1 MSRNKFPHDQDNR
14 IQKLYYDVI
23 INTIFNRTKLQN
35 VKNKFWKYL
44 TYLQKYEQNNIQ
56 PKLLELQTIR
66 DGLYIQLQRA
76 KKIAFIHNPA
86 HESIEFKR
94 FIESNFSEADDNY
107 KEMKCEQYLYDV
119 IIDDLLQDKIQD
131 IETQQKKIKHYK
143 KCSHCEKMDMVT
155 ICGCKSKH
163 KLCSECIYDKTE
175 CPVCNEDLGL
185 VHCDI
190 CMVYKKE
197 LVNTG
202 CENKHQ
208 TCKDCL
214 DKIKQKNNKC
224 PFCREKLV
232 AQVEIGIS
240 LVMSQTGCTRNVAR
254 NVLNDNDGD
263 VALSIMDING
273 ENEDMNRLSIM
284 DINGEN
290 DNDGITMHMENMRE
304 TYPSRRYTRRE
315 REEEEEYTRRE
326 REEEEEED
334 RRDHMEDRIESMRD
348 RRESMRERAR
358 ENRAR

>member
-1 MSRNKFPHDQDNR
+1 MEQKRNKFPHDQDNR

-35 VKNKFWKYL
+35 VKNKFWKYV
-44 TYLQKYEQNNIQ
+44 TYLNKKYYNDVQ
-56 PKLLELQTIR
+56 PKLLELQKIR
-66 DGLYIQLQRA
+66 DGLYTQLQQA
-76 KKIAFIHNPA
+76 KAIAFQHNPK
-86 HESIEFKR
+86 HESIKKR
-94 FIESNFSEADDNY
+94 DLLVPIFHEADDNY
-107 KEMKCEQYLYDV
+107 EEMKYEEYFYDTV
-119 IIDDLLQDKIQD
+119 ICDIQGKMR
-131 IETQQKKIKHYK
+131 EIKNHQRNIHKYK
-143 KCSHCEKMDMVT
+143 ECSHCEKMDMVT

-197 LVNTG
+197 LVDTG

-232 AQVEIGIS
+232 DKFEIGIR

-254 NVLNDNDGD
+254 NVLNDSDGD
-263 VALSIMDING
+263 VV
-273 ENEDMNRLSIM
+273 LSIM

-304 TYPSRRYTRRE
+304 TYPSRRRYTRSE
-315 REEEEEYTRRE
+315 REEED
-326 REEEEEED
+326 EED
-334 RRDHMEDRIESMRD
+334 RRIESVEDRIEN
-348 RRESMRERAR
+348 MRERAR
-358 ENRAR
+358 EGRANDRR

>member
-1 MSRNKFPHDQDNR
+1 
-14 IQKLYYDVI
+14 
-23 INTIFNRTKLQN
+23 
-35 VKNKFWKYL
+35 
-44 TYLQKYEQNNIQ
+44 
-56 PKLLELQTIR
+56 
-66 DGLYIQLQRA
+66 
-76 KKIAFIHNPA
+76 
-86 HESIEFKR
+86 
-94 FIESNFSEADDNY
+94 
-107 KEMKCEQYLYDV
+107 
-119 IIDDLLQDKIQD
+119 
-131 IETQQKKIKHYK
+131 
-143 KCSHCEKMDMVT
+143 
-155 ICGCKSKH
+155 
-163 KLCSECIYDKTE
+163 
-175 CPVCNEDLGL
+175 
-185 VHCDI
+185 
-190 CMVYKKE
+190 MVYKKE
-197 LVNTG
+197 LVDTG

>member
-1 MSRNKFPHDQDNR
+1 MELNRNKFPHDQDNR
-14 IQKLYYDVI
+14 IQKLYYDVNI
-23 INTIFNRTKLQN
+23 HTIFNRTKLQN

-44 TYLQKYEQNNIQ
+44 KYLHKNYNTNIQ

-76 KKIAFIHNPA
+76 KKNAFIHNPA

-94 FIESNFSEADDNY
+94 FIESNFSEADEDY
-107 KEMKCEQYLYDV
+107 EDMKYEVYFYDTV
-119 IIDDLLQDKIQD
+119 ICDIQDKIT
-131 IETQQKKIKHYK
+131 EIKNHQRNIHKYK
-143 KCSHCEKMDMVT
+143 ECSHCEKMDMVT

-197 LVNTG
+197 LVDTG

-263 VALSIMDING
+263 VV
-273 ENEDMNRLSIM
+273 LSIM

-304 TYPSRRYTRRE
+304 TYPSRRYRRI
-315 REEEEEYTRRE
+315 
-326 REEEEEED
+326 EEEEED
-334 RRDHMEDRIESMRD
+334 RRDHMEDR
-348 RRESMRERAR
+348 RESMRERAR
-358 ENRAR
+358 ERRAGL